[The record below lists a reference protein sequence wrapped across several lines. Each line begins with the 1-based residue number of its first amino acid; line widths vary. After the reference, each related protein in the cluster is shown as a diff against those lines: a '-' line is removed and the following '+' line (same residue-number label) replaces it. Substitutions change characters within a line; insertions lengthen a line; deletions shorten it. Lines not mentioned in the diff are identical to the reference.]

1 MVIKVLEIQE
11 AERGRI
17 ARDIHDGPAQYLA
30 SSIMRI
36 DFCKKILMEDLERG
50 LQEID
55 ELKSTVK
62 KALMKSEEYI

>member
-1 MVIKVLEIQE
+1 M
-11 AERGRI
+11 G
-17 ARDIHDGPAQYLA
+17 GPDSA

-62 KALMKSEEYI
+62 KALIEKKE